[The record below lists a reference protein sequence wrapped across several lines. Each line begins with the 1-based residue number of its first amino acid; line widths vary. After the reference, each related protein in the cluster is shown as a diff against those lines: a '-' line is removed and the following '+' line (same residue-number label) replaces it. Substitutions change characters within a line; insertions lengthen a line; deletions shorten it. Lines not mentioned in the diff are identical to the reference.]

1 MCNLFTIYFIKSYFI
16 DKGKVTCMIKAPTL
30 KFMANQLILFQFD
43 SKVQQVKCQNI
54 RHKFCYHHF
63 DLSRPKKVNNSKK
76 KLNKVRKSQ
85 EAILHL
91 CLWSTF
97 VPIFSSIRAKIEN
110 WNLGAFKGL

>member
-16 DKGKVTCMIKAPTL
+16 DKGKATCMIKAPTF

-54 RHKFCYHHF
+54 RHKFCYHF